1 MTMNLESTL
10 QYEINKLNLVTHA
23 GTYDLR
29 SIFTELNIFDHI
41 LQPCMSGKILL
52 MDAQSIN
59 SNFVLDGSEFIEI
72 DISKEGD
79 NFRIQKAFKVYKQ
92 TDRKQDNLTS
102 ESFILHFISD
112 EFVYSEQQTI
122 SQYYRST
129 YSEVVTK
136 MLSDK
141 LKVGVKS
148 IPVMEK
154 SKGVRE
160 IIIPQLKPLEAI
172 MWCAKRALN
181 DKNLANFLFFE
192 NINGYNFVS
201 LSSLKA
207 QTSSYTILFEIKNIQ
222 SSLEREFFG
231 ARDFEIISQYDY
243 LDNIRS
249 GVYAGTFIGFD
260 PLTKTIVEQKIN
272 YNNIFYDNKL
282 NKNGNVTS
290 DTNRNKK
297 SNVQMDTSKIESFP
311 TPLNRDSNSYIK
323 SKDPY
328 SNNIKESPQYFV
340 IQRKAILKNLFSQ
353 RLKIALPGNFLLS
366 SGIVVDVNKQ
376 KNSTEQDDSR
386 DQSIYGKY
394 LIVATRHII
403 QQSKHETVIEVA
415 TDSTN
420 ENIPGG

>member
-1 MTMNLESTL
+1 
-10 QYEINKLNLVTHA
+10 
-23 GTYDLR
+23 
-29 SIFTELNIFDHI
+29 
-41 LQPCMSGKILL
+41 
-52 MDAQSIN
+52 
-59 SNFVLDGSEFIEI
+59 
-72 DISKEGD
+72 
-79 NFRIQKAFKVYKQ
+79 
-92 TDRKQDNLTS
+92 
-102 ESFILHFISD
+102 
-112 EFVYSEQQTI
+112 
-122 SQYYRST
+122 
-129 YSEVVTK
+129 
-136 MLSDK
+136 
-141 LKVGVKS
+141 
-148 IPVMEK
+148 
-154 SKGVRE
+154 
-160 IIIPQLKPLEAI
+160 
-172 MWCAKRALN
+172 
-181 DKNLANFLFFE
+181 
-192 NINGYNFVS
+192 
-201 LSSLKA
+201 
-207 QTSSYTILFEIKNIQ
+207 LFEIKNIQ

-260 PLTKTIVEQKIN
+260 PVTKTIVEQKIN
-272 YNNIFYDNKL
+272 YNNIFYDKKL
-282 NKNGNVTS
+282 NKNGNVTA
-290 DTNRNKK
+290 DRNRNKK
-297 SNVQMDTSKIESFP
+297 FNVEMDTSKIESFP

-394 LIVATRHII
+394 LVVATRHII

>member
-1 MTMNLESTL
+1 
-10 QYEINKLNLVTHA
+10 
-23 GTYDLR
+23 
-29 SIFTELNIFDHI
+29 
-41 LQPCMSGKILL
+41 MSGNILL

-201 LSSLKA
+201 LSSLKS